1 MKGDYK
7 MKATMRIITVPE
19 TGIRIGVTNAEEM
32 YLMFFQLHG
41 WCDLEVDGK
50 LYPACAN
57 DGYTR
62 SYFEQFFK
70 ADS

>member
-1 MKGDYK
+1 

-32 YLMFFQLHG
+32 YSVFFRLHG
-41 WCDLEVDGK
+41 WWDLEVNGK
-50 LYPACAN
+50 LYPASTK

>member
-1 MKGDYK
+1 

-32 YLMFFQLHG
+32 YRVFFRLNS
-41 WCDLEVDGK
+41 WWDLEVDGK
-50 LYPACAN
+50 LYPASTSA
-57 DGYTR
+57 DYTR

-70 ADS
+70 AD

>member
-1 MKGDYK
+1 
-7 MKATMRIITVPE
+7 MKATMRIITVPD

-32 YLMFFQLHG
+32 YSVFSRLHG
-41 WCDLEVDGK
+41 WWDLKVDGK
-50 LYPACAN
+50 LYSASTKN
-57 DGYTR
+57 GYTR

>member
-1 MKGDYK
+1 
-7 MKATMRIITVPE
+7 MKATMRIITIPE

-32 YLMFFQLHG
+32 FLMFNRLHT
-41 WCDLEVDGK
+41 CFDLEIDTK
-50 LYPACAN
+50 LYPASTSIL
-57 DGYTR
+57 YTR